1 MLTVPWVVP
10 ATGPVGDAAPNPSN
24 GHCIP
29 AVAYDADN
37 LYIVTW
43 GEIKAMSWP
52 FYNAYADE
60 SYAVL
65 SQDFIEKIGTDPA
78 GFNLAALEK
87 DLRQL

>member
-1 MLTVPWVVP
+1 MVP
-10 ATGPVGDAAPNPSN
+10 ASGPTGAAAPNSSN

-37 LYIVTW
+37 LYVVTW

-65 SQDFIEKIGTDPA
+65 SQDFIEKMGTDPA

-87 DLRQL
+87 DLKQL